1 MNEKQPDDLKQET
14 QDNQYEEE
22 GSGSGGSN
30 AITTGVP
37 TFASSAAKLTSTAS
51 LHIRPIT
58 TPTFSSSVAKLAGTA
73 SFNILQATTPTFS
86 QTVSQLY
93 SWSESLKALN
103 NFTLPTFDVAQS
115 LMESVSA
122 ATRKLSET
130 ISTLAGVGQS
140 FADASRSLHEI
151 LRPNLEVIASIVDSF
166 DSGKFWVKYQE
177 AAAAWGDYGWVVIDD
192 MPNDVLLS
200 IPSDYAEAN
209 RVARKYAFATLDSLN
224 SKIPET
230 SRKKSD
236 AVEMFT
242 LFDEGHYKSCA
253 MMACSII
260 DGELFNWKIPR
271 AHSRAVRG
279 SPRELAISD
288 ESAMW
293 AAASLSGIVPAYD
306 HFFRWGD
313 HFNRDVEGELNRN
326 FLMHGM
332 MYKKVSQVACLKLFL
347 LLDQII
353 ELLPLC
359 QISDQKK

>member
-1 MNEKQPDDLKQET
+1 M
-14 QDNQYEEE
+14 
-22 GSGSGGSN
+22 
-30 AITTGVP
+30 
-37 TFASSAAKLTSTAS
+37 
-51 LHIRPIT
+51 
-58 TPTFSSSVAKLAGTA
+58 
-73 SFNILQATTPTFS
+73 
-86 QTVSQLY
+86 
-93 SWSESLKALN
+93 
-103 NFTLPTFDVAQS
+103 
-115 LMESVSA
+115 SA

-130 ISTLAGVGQS
+130 ISTFAGVSQS
-140 FADASRSLHEI
+140 VSQSIADASRSLNEI
-151 LRPNLEVIASIVDSF
+151 LRPNLEVIASIVNTF
-166 DSGKFWVKYQE
+166 DSGRFWKKYQE
-177 AAAAWGDYGWVVIDD
+177 AAATWGGCGWVVIDD
-192 MPNDVLLS
+192 MPNDILLS

-209 RVARKYAFATLDSLN
+209 RIARKYAFATLDFLKN
-224 SKIPET
+224 KILET

-236 AVEMFT
+236 AIEMFA

-253 MMACSII
+253 MMACSLI

-271 AHSRAVRG
+271 AQSRAVRS
-279 SPRELAISD
+279 SPRDLTVSD

-293 AAASLSGIVPAYD
+293 AAASLSSIVPAYD

-359 QISDQKK
+359 QISSKKE